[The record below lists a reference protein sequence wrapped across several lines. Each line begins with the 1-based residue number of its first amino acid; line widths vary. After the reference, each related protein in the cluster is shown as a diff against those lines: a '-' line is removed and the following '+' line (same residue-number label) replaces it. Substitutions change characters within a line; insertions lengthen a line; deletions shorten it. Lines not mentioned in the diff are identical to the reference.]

1 MKKVMKILFA
11 SLFFMSAANA
21 GGMIGVKYGVGELDG
36 ERTSN
41 GDSSGVKSGQIDS
54 EYGAVFA
61 ELNLAD
67 SMFSI
72 GAELVP
78 LEGVID
84 TLDSTGTDSQVT
96 VEDLLTLYVLGSIE
110 MDFGSLYGKVGYAS
124 ADLSAVANYGQ
135 TLSDMSDK
143 AEGPMIG
150 AGIQFDLPTP
160 IINTMRLEATHTDF
174 DSLKISSKDEDGGAT
189 ENRTGEADL
198 TTFSISLARSF

>member
-36 ERTSN
+36 ERTST
-41 GDSSGVKSGQIDS
+41 GDSSGVTSGQIDS

-110 MDFGSLYGKVGYAS
+110 MDFGSLYAKVGYAS